1 LSFLNKRTVYP
12 LVVPA
17 ALIVVCAWVVWQWP
31 GLLKH
36 IEGVKELRA
45 FMLILPLLP
54 YVFFSIGMILGWR
67 LNHAG
72 LILTSLA
79 LGLAYFAMS
88 NEAHLGYGR
97 NDAPV
102 SIVEATRI
110 LLPLNLAFFAVLTRR
125 RLLTPAGLLFIGL
138 ILFQVFMLLL
148 VSQTLASPLSQL
160 IVEGKAAWPLFYRI
174 LVDSSTKMEA
184 WFYDEAFRGYQN
196 ISLLGLLSFTG
207 SFVFMALRFSRSRDA
222 LSAGFLGS
230 LVAAFLGLS
239 GDPLSP
245 SSLVYF
251 SAAGLMLLVL
261 AVDSSFSMAY
271 LDELTGLPA
280 RRSLNYELANLGKKY
295 VIAMIDIDHFKKF
308 NDQYGHKTGDQVLK
322 MIASKLK
329 DITGGAKVFR
339 YGGEEFTAVFPRRSL
354 EEALPHLDVYRQ
366 IIESTPFVVRGTERR
381 VRSAEKKGQNASEG
395 TKKVKVTVS
404 IGAAAPG
411 RELATPETV
420 LKAADRA
427 LYKAKKAGRNRVA
440 T

>member
-1 LSFLNKRTVYP
+1 MSFLNKRTVYP

-17 ALIVVCAWVVWQWP
+17 ALIVVSAWLVWQWP

-79 LGLAYFAMS
+79 LGLTYFAMS
-88 NEAHLGYGR
+88 YEANLSYGR
-97 NDAPV
+97 HDPPV
-102 SIVEATRI
+102 SILEATRI

-125 RLLTPAGLLFIGL
+125 RLLTPVGLLFIGL
-138 ILFQVFMLLL
+138 ILFQVFVLLL

-160 IVEGKAAWPLFYRI
+160 IQEGKAAWPLFYRI
-174 LVDSSTKMEA
+174 LVDSSTKMGA
-184 WFYDEAFRGYQN
+184 WLYEEAFREYKN
-196 ISLLGLLSFTG
+196 ISLLGLFSFTG
-207 SFVFMALRFSRSRDA
+207 SFVFMALRFYRSRDA
-222 LSAGFLGS
+222 LSAGSLGS
-230 LVAAFLGLS
+230 LVAAYLGLT
-239 GDPLSP
+239 GYPPSP

-251 SAAGLMLLVL
+251 SAAGLMLLVS

-280 RRSLNYELANLGKKY
+280 RRSLNYELANLGKRY

-339 YGGEEFTAVFPRRSL
+339 YGGEEFTAVFPRKSL

-381 VRSAEKKGQNASEG
+381 VRSAEKKGQDPSQG
-395 TKKVKVTVS
+395 QKKAKVTVS
-404 IGAAAPG
+404 VGAAAPG
-411 RELATPETV
+411 KELATPERV

>member
-17 ALIVVCAWVVWQWP
+17 ALILVSAWLVWQWP

-36 IEGVKELRA
+36 VEGVQELRA

-79 LGLAYFAMS
+79 LGLTYFAMS
-88 NEAHLGYGR
+88 YEANLSYGR
-97 NDAPV
+97 HDPPV
-102 SIVEATRI
+102 SIPEATRI

-125 RLLTPAGLLFIGL
+125 RLLTPVGLLFIGL
-138 ILFQVFMLLL
+138 ILFQVFVLLL

-160 IVEGKAAWPLFYRI
+160 IQEGKAAWPLFYRI
-174 LVDSSTKMEA
+174 LVDSSTKMGA
-184 WFYDEAFRGYQN
+184 WLYEDAFREYKN
-196 ISLLGLLSFTG
+196 ISLLAVLSFAG
-207 SFVFMALRFSRSRDA
+207 SFVFMALRFYRSRDA
-222 LSAGFLGS
+222 LSAGSLGS
-230 LVAAFLGLS
+230 LVAAYLGLT
-239 GDPLSP
+239 GYPPSP

-251 SAAGLMLLVL
+251 SAAGLMLLVS

-280 RRSLNYELANLGKKY
+280 RRSLNYELANLGKRY

-339 YGGEEFTAVFPRRSL
+339 YGGEEFTAVFPRKSL

-381 VRSAEKKGQNASEG
+381 VRSAEKKGQDPSQG
-395 TKKVKVTVS
+395 QKKAKVTVS
-404 IGAAAPG
+404 VGAAAPG
-411 RELATPETV
+411 KELATPERV